1 MKYQI
6 KEGKE
11 WEVDVCMWMKIDPPW
26 KGGKSG
32 PDMVIQDGKMINEF
46 AKRNWWKDGIDE
58 RDIDHKEDGTSFIY
72 VPSNVCFVCPTVY
85 LEEVK

>member
-11 WEVDVCMWMKIDPPW
+11 WEVDVCMWMNIDPPW

-32 PDMVIQDGKMINEF
+32 PDMVIQDGKMINEL
-46 AKRNWWKDGIDE
+46 AKRIW
-58 RDIDHKEDGTSFIY
+58 
-72 VPSNVCFVCPTVY
+72 
-85 LEEVK
+85 